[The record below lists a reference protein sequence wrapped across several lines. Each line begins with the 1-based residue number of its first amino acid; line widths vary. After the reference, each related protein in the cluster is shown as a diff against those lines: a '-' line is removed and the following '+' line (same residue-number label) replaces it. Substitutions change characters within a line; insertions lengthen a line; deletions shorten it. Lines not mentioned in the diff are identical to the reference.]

1 MGLSLYTIPEKIQ
14 IAKYCQC
21 LADEDAAKGSMFD
34 PPVDPMLGCKIYTI
48 RKDVEDLYNLD
59 PNNTNGVYDN
69 YAMSELLFALCQ
81 DYALTA
87 IAVIA
92 GGGGSV
98 VPPIVPTQYIWYSM
112 VTTFGDEGTDTN
124 DTATFIRSVLVGATS
139 VNTMF
144 VNNILNTLPPNFTFD
159 ILAGEIDW
167 SPNHFFT
174 GDTIAM
180 SFYRKIS

>member
-1 MGLSLYTIPEKIQ
+1 MGLSLYTIPEKIN
-14 IAKYCQC
+14 IAKYSQC
-21 LADEDAAKGSMFD
+21 LADDAAAKGNLFGRVPD
-34 PPVDPMLGCKIYTI
+34 PLLGVKIYTI

-69 YAMSELLFALCQ
+69 YAMSEFLFGLCQ
-81 DYALTA
+81 DFALTA

-92 GGGGSV
+92 GGRGSV
-98 VPPIVPTQYIWYSM
+98 VPPVVPTGYIWYSL
-112 VTTFGDEGTDTN
+112 VTTFGDEGSDVN
-124 DTATFIRSVLVGATS
+124 DTSLFRRSVLVNATS

-159 ILAGEIDW
+159 LTTGEVDW
-167 SPNHFFT
+167 SPNKFFT

-180 SFYRKIS
+180 SFYRKIN